1 MSFNINIKKPK
12 LVENKLIKYYNDKKS
27 QKELRI
33 KLIEEELQKK
43 NLEIDVNNIP
53 VEPIYKKILNPVY
66 ELIKEYYGFFIIIT
80 LISILLYVRYIEV
93 CKRKNKMK
101 DIIDQINKQNEIN
114 NEVNLKTDDF

>member
-1 MSFNINIKKPK
+1 MSFNKDIKKPK

-27 QKELRI
+27 QKKLKI
-33 KLIEEELQKK
+33 KIIEEELQKK
-43 NLEIDVNNIP
+43 KLELEVNNIP

-93 CKRKNKMK
+93 CKRKIKMK

>member
-1 MSFNINIKKPK
+1 MSFNKDIKKPK

-27 QKELRI
+27 QKKLKI

-43 NLEIDVNNIP
+43 KLELEVNNIP

-114 NEVNLKTDDF
+114 NEVSLKTDDF